1 MVSGMVQ
8 WYQGVLVSTSCIGA
22 GILVCDLQWK
32 FGFGSGQGCHASAS
46 SYRPGLDSPEA
57 ASSGRLCDLKRVGFK
72 GHMTPIRP
80 SFGSCNK
87 VQSLNL
93 SSGSRNTNSGLGS
106 PWSMHDKKLSH
117 RGTLSKLEEG
127 HLDKKNIGPRQSPH
141 RVSKPKAPYILP
153 SKISDQ
159 SNIPRPPAHLTQSP
173 PIQFQHQHSPW
184 ARSAPDPRTRT
195 PPSTTRWTPTRA
207 PTRFV
212 HHLDNPQ
219 NTY

>member
-93 SSGSRNTNSGLGS
+93 SSASGNTNSGLGS

-127 HLDKKNIGPRQSPH
+127 HFDKKISARDNPPTASASRKPPTFSHPKFQTSPTSPDLQHTSHSLPRSNFNTSTHHGQEAHQTRGRGPRH
-141 RVSKPKAPYILP
+141 R
-153 SKISDQ
+153 
-159 SNIPRPPAHLTQSP
+159 
-173 PIQFQHQHSPW
+173 
-184 ARSAPDPRTRT
+184 
-195 PPSTTRWTPTRA
+195 
-207 PTRFV
+207 
-212 HHLDNPQ
+212 
-219 NTY
+219 